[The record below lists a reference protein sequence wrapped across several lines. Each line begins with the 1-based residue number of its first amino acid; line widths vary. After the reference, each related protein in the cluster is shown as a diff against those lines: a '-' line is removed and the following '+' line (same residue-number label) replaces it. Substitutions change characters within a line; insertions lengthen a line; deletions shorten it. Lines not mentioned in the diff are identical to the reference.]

1 MMVAVLPILTM
12 VIGFLCGIVTMDVYS
27 DDKRVTRLEREVQRL
42 KKKMEVME

>member
-1 MMVAVLPILTM
+1 MLAVLPILTM

-27 DDKRVTRLEREVQRL
+27 DDKRVTKLEREVQRL